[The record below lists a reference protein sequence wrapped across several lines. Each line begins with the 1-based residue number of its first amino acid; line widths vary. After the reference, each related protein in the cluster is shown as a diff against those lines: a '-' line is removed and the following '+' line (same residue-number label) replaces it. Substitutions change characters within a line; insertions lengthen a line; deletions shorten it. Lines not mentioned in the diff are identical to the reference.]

1 MSYHRINIDGKSITE
16 TCILAGALYPGQF
29 AVLDGNNEFIA
40 ATAGDSGRLYVIN
53 PAYHEG
59 GTIDDQLAIGQSG
72 VGEYVEEG
80 RELVVRVAA
89 GNYTKDAPIYVG
101 AGGIASLSGDQ
112 IVGFCQDDTTLATTG
127 FIRIRIRAVLVA
139 PSVVSV
145 TINEP
150 ESTDVKNGA
159 TLALTAKVSPAAADQ
174 RVTWSSGSTG
184 VFTIDASTGVATA
197 VAASGTSVITATSV
211 ADNAK
216 TATITLTAIAA

>member
-16 TCILAGALYPGQF
+16 TRILAAALYPGQF
-29 AVLDGNNEFIA
+29 AVLDGSNEFIA

-59 GTIDDQLAIGQSG
+59 GTIDDQLTVGQSG

-112 IVGFCQDDTTLATTG
+112 IVGFCQDDATLATTG

-139 PSVVSV
+139 PAVVSV
-145 TINEP
+145 AINEP
-150 ESTDVKNGA
+150 ESKDVKNGA

-184 VFTIDASTGVATA
+184 VFTIDANTGVATA

-216 TATITLTAIAA
+216 TDTITLTAVAA